1 MQVKLTNASIILL
14 AYNQQQF
21 IKEALI
27 SLVNQDLDNL
37 EIVISDDCST
47 DNTWT
52 IINDF
57 CRNFKGN
64 KKLIIN
70 KNHENIGVV
79 GNFTKA
85 VSLSSGD
92 VIFIAHGDD
101 VSMQN
106 RCSRCLEE
114 WDKFGNVPDLMA
126 TDAYDMKITGEIIG
140 IKKTDDLQ
148 IWDIDKWINSRPY
161 IFGASHMV
169 TKRLLQIGNLD
180 SRLPFEDQCLLFR
193 SLLMGGAVR
202 VSLPLIK
209 HRQGGISQQR
219 KNYSYQIKIERLI
232 KSSLDTEFESNQMLN
247 DAIILKGP
255 TKVFAKLYENQEI
268 ALYKNRM
275 FNARKLSEKK
285 KIFLDFYQIS
295 LAKKFRYFQLSSLSY
310 FHRVIMRFN
319 ELIGR

>member
-1 MQVKLTNASIILL
+1 MRVQLKNSSIILL

-21 IKEALI
+21 IKEAII

-57 CRNFKGN
+57 YRNFKGN

-70 KNHENIGVV
+70 RNHENIGII

-106 RCSRCLEE
+106 RCSKCLEE
-114 WDKFGNVPDLMA
+114 WDKFGNVPDLIA
-126 TDAYDMKITGEIIG
+126 ADAYDMKITGEIIG

-202 VSLPLIK
+202 VPLPLIK

-219 KNYSYQIKIERLI
+219 KNYSYQLKIERLI

-247 DAIILKGP
+247 DAIILKGS
-255 TKVFAKLYENQEI
+255 TKIFAKLYENQEI
-268 ALYKNRM
+268 AFYKKRM
-275 FNARKLSEKK
+275 FNERKLSEKK
-285 KIFLDFYQIS
+285 KIFLEFYYIS
-295 LAKKFRYFQLSSLSY
+295 LAKRFRYFQLSSLSY
-310 FHRVIMRFN
+310 FHRAIMRLN
-319 ELIGR
+319 ELFGR

>member
-1 MQVKLTNASIILL
+1 MQEKLTNVSIILL

-37 EIVISDDCST
+37 EIVISDDSST

-57 CRNFKGN
+57 YRNFKGN

-70 KNHENIGVV
+70 RNHENIGVI

-126 TDAYDMKITGEIIG
+126 TDAYDMKISGEIIG

-148 IWDIDKWINSRPY
+148 KWDIDKWINSRPY

-180 SRLPFEDQCLLFR
+180 LRLPFEDQCLLFR

-219 KNYSYQIKIERLI
+219 KNYSYQIKIDRLI

-295 LAKKFRYFQLSSLSY
+295 LVKKFRYFQLSSLSY
-310 FHRVIMRFN
+310 FHRAIMRFN

>member
-1 MQVKLTNASIILL
+1 MQKKINASIILL

-37 EIVISDDCST
+37 EIVISDDSST

-57 CRNFKGN
+57 YRNFKGN

-70 KNHENIGVV
+70 RNHENIGVI

-101 VSMQN
+101 LSMQN

-126 TDAYDMKITGEIIG
+126 TDAYDMKISGEIIG

-148 IWDIDKWINSRPY
+148 KWDIDKWINSRPY

-180 SRLPFEDQCLLFR
+180 LRLPFEDQCLLFR

-219 KNYSYQIKIERLI
+219 KNYSYHIKIERLI
-232 KSSLDTEFESNQMLN
+232 RSSLDTEFESNQMLN

-255 TKVFAKLYENQEI
+255 TKVFARLYENQEI

-285 KIFLDFYQIS
+285 KIFLDSYQIS
-295 LAKKFRYFQLSSLSY
+295 LVKKFRYFQLSSLSY
-310 FHRVIMRFN
+310 FHRAIMRFN